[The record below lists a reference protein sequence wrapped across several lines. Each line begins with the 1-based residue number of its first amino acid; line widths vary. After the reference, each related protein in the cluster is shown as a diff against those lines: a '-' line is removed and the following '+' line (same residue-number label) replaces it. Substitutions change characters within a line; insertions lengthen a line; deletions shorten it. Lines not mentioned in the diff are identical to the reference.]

1 MRSSLCLHRNLLLL
15 TDSYKITHWKQ
26 YPPDTTRVHSF
37 MEARGGSSADVVFF
51 GLQYYLAYL
60 AQPVLQSDIVE
71 AESYLTPHFGR
82 PLMNMAGWQRI
93 VDVHGGLLPL
103 EIRAVPEGS
112 VVPIGNVLM
121 TVENLDPL
129 LPWLTNYVES
139 LLVQTWYP
147 TTVAT
152 QSRNMKRRILQ
163 SLEETGTPAL
173 IDVKLH
179 DFGFR
184 GSTSPESAAI
194 GGCAHLVNFRGSDT
208 LPALQVA
215 REVYREP
222 CAGVSIPAA
231 EHSTITAWGRAH
243 ELDAYR
249 NMLAQFPTGLV
260 AVVSDSY
267 DVFAACREAWGGAL
281 REQVLERDG
290 VLVVRPDSGDPASTI
305 LQVLQ
310 ILGDRL
316 GADTNEKGFT
326 VLHPKVRVIQGD
338 GITPAVVDEILTT
351 LQQHGWSADN
361 ITFGSGGAL
370 LQRVHRDTHSIAFKC
385 SAVERDGEWRDVMKD
400 PIADSLKRSKAG
412 RLALVRTRDGFAT
425 VRLDELGT
433 RTNELRPVFRN
444 GQLVDRTTL
453 AAVRDRAAL
462 PAAPQGR

>member
-15 TDSYKITHWKQ
+15 TDSYKVTHWNQ
-26 YPPDTTRVHSF
+26 YPPDTARVHSF
-37 MEARGGSSADVVFF
+37 MEARGGSSPDVVFF

-60 AQPVLQSDIVE
+60 EQPVLQSDVAE

-82 PLMNMAGWQRI
+82 PLLNVAGWQRI
-93 VDVHGGLLPL
+93 VDTHGGRLPL

-147 TTVAT
+147 TAVAT

-163 SLEETGTPAL
+163 SLDETGTPAL
-173 IDVKLH
+173 VDFKLH

-194 GGCAHLVNFRGSDT
+194 GGCAHLVNFKGTDT
-208 LPALQVA
+208 LPALQLA
-215 REVYREP
+215 REVYGEP
-222 CAGVSIPAA
+222 VAGFSIPAA
-231 EHSTITAWGRAH
+231 EHSTITAWGRAR

-290 VLVVRPDSGDPASTI
+290 VLVVRPDSGDPASTL

-310 ILGDRL
+310 ILGDRI
-316 GADTNEKGFT
+316 GADTNGKGFR

-338 GITPAVVDEILTT
+338 GITPTLVDEILTAI
-351 LQQHGWSADN
+351 QRHGWSADN
-361 ITFGSGGAL
+361 VSFGSGGGL

-385 SAVERDGEWRDVMKD
+385 SAVERDGVWRDVLKD
-400 PIADSLKRSKAG
+400 PVTDSSKRSKAG
-412 RLALVRTRDGFAT
+412 RLALVRTSDGFRT
-425 VRLDELGT
+425 VRLDELGD

-444 GQLVDRTTL
+444 GQMLDRTTL
-453 AAVRDRAAL
+453 SAVRDRAAL
-462 PAAPQGR
+462 RAARQHG